1 MKINKTL
8 TALIAGAS
16 IGMSGQAF
24 SAGTTAGD
32 DIVNT
37 VSMSYKVGTSTLNAT
52 PATQT
57 FKVDTKIDLT
67 FTWEDG
73 GLVTGTAADA
83 VPFKLQV
90 TNTGNDTQNFQF
102 GTGEVADAVEVINGT
117 AATADTD
124 DWASITNFYAD
135 TDDSGDYNTGDVEY
149 VGGLIADLVVD
160 TPTTVFAVLTAP
172 DDALD
177 NAVIGAELKLFASN
191 SSGVALTQNVADD
204 KNANL
209 TANYIVFAES
219 TDDSALV
226 LAPDGVN
233 DRDGARVVMIGSDI
247 QAANLVATKSV
258 IVKDDGLDGNPVERA
273 IPGAIVTYTIE
284 VENRGRAAATDVNV
298 LDIVNDIVGLKDGS
312 VVYDHSTQFTYS
324 GAATVTNSS
333 DATKIDIL
341 LDSLVKDD
349 STDGTGDDYLKIVF
363 DAEVE

>member
-1 MKINKTL
+1 MKLNKTL

-16 IGMSGQAF
+16 LGMSGQAF
-24 SAGTTAGD
+24 AAGTTAGN

-37 VSMSYKVGTSTLNAT
+37 VSMSYKVGASTLNAT
-52 PATQT
+52 PASQT

-67 FTWEDG
+67 FSWEDAS
-73 GLVTGTAADA
+73 LVTGTAADA

-90 TNTGNDTQNFQF
+90 TNTGNATQNFQF
-102 GTGEVADAVEVINGT
+102 ATGEVAAGVDVLSGNL
-117 AATADTD
+117 DSD

-135 TDDSGDYNTGDVEY
+135 TDDSGTYNAGDLEY
-149 VGGLIADLVVD
+149 AAGLITGLVVD

-172 DDALD
+172 ADAVD
-177 NAVIGAELKLFASN
+177 GAVIGVELKLFASN
-191 SSGVALTQNVADD
+191 TSGVALTQNVADD

-219 TDDSALV
+219 TDDSALA

-258 IVKDDGLDGNPVERA
+258 VVKDDGLDGNPVERA

-312 VVYDHSTQFTYS
+312 VVYDHSTQFTYT
-324 GAATVTNSS
+324 GGTTVTNSS

-341 LDSLVKDD
+341 IASLVKDD
-349 STDGTGDDYLKIVF
+349 TTDGSGDDYLKIVF